1 VPEFAR
7 LNVLPRRGKVYR
19 FRPGLP
25 RSFQGSGQATD
36 PSDGS
41 RDGVS
46 VLWLKAPA
54 DVLREWF

>member
-1 VPEFAR
+1 MPR
-7 LNVLPRRGKVYR
+7 LISCLDGEK
-19 FRPGLP
+19 FTGLAPGLP
-25 RSFQGSGQATD
+25 WSFQAAGQATD

-54 DVLREWF
+54 DVLQGRF

>member
-1 VPEFAR
+1 
-7 LNVLPRRGKVYR
+7 L
-19 FRPGLP
+19 PGLISCLDGEKFTGFGRVCRAP
-25 RSFQGSGQATD
+25 FQGSGQATD